1 MNPRAARGS
10 ARVEAQAKINLLLRV
25 REREPTGY
33 HQIVTLF
40 QRIALADTVT
50 VRTTVNGRALDVR
63 GADTGPV
70 EQNLAWRA
78 ALAFTAAAK
87 WPGSFAIEIEKRIP
101 VGGGLGGGSAD
112 AAAVLRALCAIV
124 PEAPGQE
131 ALKQIALEL
140 GADVPYL
147 LSELPLALGAG
158 RGERLI
164 ALAPLAA
171 RDVVL
176 LVPPFG
182 ISSGD
187 AFGWFDASP
196 HPANHS
202 PQIVPSP
209 IDWKIAT
216 AHAAND
222 LEATVFAHHPDLAML
237 RDAIEASGAF
247 IARMSGSGS
256 TLFGVYE
263 PAAPDAV
270 IRRRERLGQ
279 LGVLVIETATVDN
292 VARVEQL

>member
-1 MNPRAARGS
+1 MNPRTARGS
-10 ARVEAQAKINLLLRV
+10 ARVEAQAKLNLLLRV

-63 GADTGPV
+63 GADAGPV
-70 EQNLAWRA
+70 EKNLAWRA
-78 ALAFTAAAK
+78 ALAFTAAAG
-87 WPGSFAIEIEKRIP
+87 WPGTFAIEIEKRIP

-112 AAAVLRALCAIV
+112 AAAVLRALCAIA

-131 ALKQIALEL
+131 TLNRIALEL

-158 RGERLI
+158 RGERLT
-164 ALAPLAA
+164 ALEPLAV

-176 LVPPFG
+176 VVPPFG
-182 ISSGD
+182 VSSTD
-187 AFGWFDASP
+187 AFGWLDASARAVVHAP
-196 HPANHS
+196 P
-202 PQIVPSP
+202 ILPSP
-209 IDWKIAT
+209 LDWTIAA

-222 LEATVFAHHPDLAML
+222 LETVVFAHHPELAAL
-237 RDAIEASGAF
+237 RNQMELSGAV

-256 TLFGVYE
+256 TIFGVYE
-263 PAAPDAV
+263 AASADDAS
-270 IRRRERLGQ
+270 RRQGRLAG
-279 LGVLVIETATVDN
+279 LGLRVIETVTVDR